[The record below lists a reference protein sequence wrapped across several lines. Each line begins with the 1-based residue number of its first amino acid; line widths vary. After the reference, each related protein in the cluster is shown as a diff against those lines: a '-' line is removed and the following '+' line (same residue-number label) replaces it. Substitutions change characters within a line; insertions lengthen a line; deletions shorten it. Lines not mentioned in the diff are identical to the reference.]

1 MWLNCKAIK
10 KWQPPPHFYIN
21 SPFSSLSSFSSK
33 KFRNPLVT
41 KFSEGPTPPSPL
53 TRGRGGGFQL
63 CQVEGFTT
71 SVNQLMFV
79 IKSKSR
85 ILFPYVSSTLLY
97 WSNIWS
103 FKEDEVV
110 RPESVV
116 PGWLNWRKVLHQRIV
131 ILNVK

>member
-1 MWLNCKAIK
+1 MAT
-10 KWQPPPHFYIN
+10 PPISTSTPLFPVYP
-21 SPFSSLSSFSSK
+21 PFLAK
-33 KFRNPLVT
+33 KFVPPLVT

-131 ILNVK
+131 ILLWSLGIECNWRP